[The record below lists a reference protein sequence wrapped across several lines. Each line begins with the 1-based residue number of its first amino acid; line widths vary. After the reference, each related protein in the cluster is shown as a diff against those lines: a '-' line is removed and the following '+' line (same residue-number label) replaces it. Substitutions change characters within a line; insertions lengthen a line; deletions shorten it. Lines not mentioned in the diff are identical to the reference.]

1 MTTPTATRNTTPAR
15 TCDQLGVCQGHARPC
30 NGCTPAQR
38 RSHRICNADLCRQGQ
53 KPCPCPQ
60 ACEMPE
66 PTPAQQ
72 HSHANTKQSVFALV
86 LVVLAAMAATAV
98 ILGNLASGA

>member
-1 MTTPTATRNTTPAR
+1 
-15 TCDQLGVCQGHARPC
+15 
-30 NGCTPAQR
+30 
-38 RSHRICNADLCRQGQ
+38 
-53 KPCPCPQ
+53 
-60 ACEMPE
+60 MPE

-72 HSHANTKQSVFALV
+72 HSHASTKQSVFALV